1 MTSMRKITGVTLAAA
16 AATML
21 LAGTMTSRPA
31 SAGMEQHCAGINA
44 CKGQSACKQAAND
57 CKGQNACKG
66 QGWLPTAS
74 KYECIVQG
82 GTVVSS

>member
-1 MTSMRKITGVTLAAA
+1 MTSKRKITGITLAAA

-21 LAGTMTSRPA
+21 LAGGIVSQPA
-31 SAGMEQHCAGINA
+31 SAGTEQHCAGINA
-44 CKGQSACKQAAND
+44 CKGQSACKQAANE

-74 KYECIVQG
+74 KYECVVQG
-82 GTVVSS
+82 GTVVS